1 MKRSRLSLYGAMF
14 GRINEDVAAAK
25 SMAAELESQLTGGE
39 SNYDQFVATLKKAMS
54 DQDFVKMLRA
64 GTTEDA
70 VTVGDA
76 NPSVSDLTPVQK
88 EIGMANSFGFLLK
101 TPGAA
106 DATIKM
112 AKSGAGGPE
121 MKIVTLNSTY
131 IIDGHHRWSQLFM
144 LNPNSTIQSFDIQIP
159 VNDSADG
166 LKIAQLAIAAKVGT
180 VPAASG
186 DTATDIFGAL
196 KGPEA
201 LRNYLSDP
209 AYKPVLQSIATN
221 GLIDQTTGKPATN
234 EEEAK
239 NLLVNH
245 AGMLVAKG
253 TDTNI
258 SRFSMPQFDP
268 KVGGPEF
275 TDVKP
280 ELTAGKVN
288 WKNIAAAAGAMKAES
303 IRREDAVVLERWQKL
318 AGIIKG

>member
-70 VTVGDA
+70 VTVVDA
-76 NPSVSDLTPVQK
+76 NPSVSALTPVQK
-88 EIGMANSFGFLLK
+88 EIGMANSFGFLIK
-101 TPGAA
+101 KPGAA
-106 DATIKM
+106 DATIKV
-112 AKSGAGGPE
+112 AKAGSGGPE
-121 MKIVTLNSTY
+121 LKIVTLNGTY
-131 IIDGHHRWSQLFM
+131 IVDGHHRWSQLFM
-144 LNPNSTIQSFDIQIP
+144 LNPKATIQSFDIQLP

-180 VPAASG
+180 VPAAAG

-209 AYKPVLQSIATN
+209 AYKPVLQSIAAN
-221 GLIDQTTGKPATN
+221 GLVDQTTGKPATN

-258 SRFSMPQFDP
+258 SRFSMPQFDT

-275 TDVKP
+275 PDVKP

-288 WKNIAAAAGAMKAES
+288 WKNIAAAAGAMNAES